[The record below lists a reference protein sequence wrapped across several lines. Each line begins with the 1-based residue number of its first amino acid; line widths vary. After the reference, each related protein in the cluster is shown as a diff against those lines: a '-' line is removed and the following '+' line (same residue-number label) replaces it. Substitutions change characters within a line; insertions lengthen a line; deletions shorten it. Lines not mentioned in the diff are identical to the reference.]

1 MMQQMF
7 FALSLGFAGLILAP
21 QAGVA
26 QGGNCAPRDD
36 VMSYLADK
44 YGETRR
50 SIGLAGQGAVM
61 EMHAADA
68 TGTWT
73 ITMTLPDGVTC
84 MIASGQGYE
93 TLTEELP
100 AAGDPA

>member
-1 MMQQMF
+1 MPQIF
-7 FALSLGFAGLILAP
+7 FALSFGFAGLILATH
-21 QAGVA
+21 ASFA
-26 QGGNCAPRDD
+26 QQNQCAPRDD
-36 VMSYLADK
+36 VIAYLSEK

-73 ITMTLPDGVTC
+73 ITMTLPNGMTC

-93 TLTEELP
+93 TVTEELP

>member
-1 MMQQMF
+1 MMQHSL
-7 FALSLGFAGLILAP
+7 FALSLGFAGVILASQP
-21 QAGVA
+21 GVA
-26 QGGNCAPRDD
+26 QGGQCAPRDD
-36 VMSYLADK
+36 VIAYLSEK

>member
-1 MMQQMF
+1 MMQKML
-7 FALSLGFAGLILAP
+7 FALSLGLAGLIL
-21 QAGVA
+21 VA
-26 QGGNCAPRDD
+26 QAAQAQGAQCAPRDT
-36 VMSYLADK
+36 VIAHLSEK

-61 EMHAADA
+61 EMHAASD

-73 ITMTLPDGVTC
+73 ITMTLPNGTTC

-93 TLTEELP
+93 AVTEELP
-100 AAGDPA
+100 AKGEPA